1 MVNLIMAIVLMLSA
15 FVLIGMLPE
24 MDDERERWRNVRA
37 VLFDVVLAMIN
48 LVAYL
53 YGRGG

>member
-1 MVNLIMAIVLMLSA
+1 MINLIMAIVLMLSA